1 MTLSQLNPDD
11 TTRPEPFRWTRSLTT
26 QTVHDCHDSQTSQRQ
41 FAQQAGVPRSTLQY
55 WHKQRQHPDLDP
67 LLADFLE
74 SPAGYRFLRRLVLA
88 LHLVFHLAGHA
99 GLRLLGQFLRLSQL
113 DRFVAASY
121 GVQQAFASQLQ
132 DDLIT
137 FAAEER
143 SRLGATMTPRT
154 ITACLDE
161 NFHGAQICL
170 VAMEPLSNFILV
182 EAYNDRRDGLTWT
195 LTIREAIAGLPVEV
209 IQITSDQAKGL
220 LSCARDGF
228 DAHYSPDLFHLQQEL
243 THGLSLPLQRR
254 TTPLPRNWLKNSVK
268 RWSNVRSNSSTSRAP
283 SRWDVPPTSP
293 RLCSGVGVGRLGQS
307 AIWQRA
313 SNARNRAVWRCVVWP
328 MTTTP
333 LTRPPAKS

>member
-11 TTRPEPFRWTRSLTT
+11 TTRPEPFRWTRTLTT
-26 QTVHDCHDSQTSQRQ
+26 QTLHDCHDYQTSQRQ

-55 WHKQRQHPDLDP
+55 WHEQRQHPDLDP

-113 DRFVAASY
+113 DHFVAASY
-121 GVQQAFASQLQ
+121 GVHQAFASQLQ

-143 SRLGATMTPRT
+143 SRLAATMTPRT

-182 EAYNDRRDGLTWT
+182 ETYSDRRDGLTWT

-220 LSCARDGF
+220 LSTVPI
-228 DAHYSPDLFHLQQEL
+228 YS
-243 THGLSLPLQRR
+243 TCS
-254 TTPLPRNWLKNSVK
+254 KN
-268 RWSNVRSNSSTSRAP
+268 
-283 SRWDVPPTSP
+283 
-293 RLCSGVGVGRLGQS
+293 
-307 AIWQRA
+307 
-313 SNARNRAVWRCVVWP
+313 
-328 MTTTP
+328 
-333 LTRPPAKS
+333 